1 MAGHLADH
9 DLFDEMKTNEDGVNS
24 VKGRPPRL
32 EGGEK
37 KPPGVF
43 FGSNG
48 KGIGAWLDSW
58 LMPWKRMTGISQS
71 PVIAD

>member
-32 EGGEK
+32 EAGGK

-43 FGSNG
+43 LEVMGRVLVRG
-48 KGIGAWLDSW
+48 WILG
-58 LMPWKRMTGISQS
+58 
-71 PVIAD
+71 